1 MYPVKHSYASFTEGL
16 LFEKELQDYS
26 LPEMQEMFEIYNVK
40 WIVCWLQESKDFL
53 AGFSEYVEKLATID
67 KFTIYEVKRKTSF
80 FLKGTGKVKADYNR
94 IELDDLIAEDGE
106 VVIAYHWMETF
117 RAVPDVKLE
126 RFMVGGDPVG
136 LIKIS
141 NPPSSLV
148 ISNVY

>member
-1 MYPVKHSYASFTEGL
+1 MKNMNRRE
-16 LFEKELQDYS
+16 
-26 LPEMQEMFEIYNVK
+26 
-40 WIVCWLQESKDFL
+40 
-53 AGFSEYVEKLATID
+53 
-67 KFTIYEVKRKTSF
+67 
-80 FLKGTGKVKADYNR
+80 FLKGTGALKADSSR
-94 IELDDLIAEDGE
+94 IWLDDLIAEDGE

-148 ISNVY
+148 IRNVY